1 MGFPRWEYWS
11 GLLRPPW
18 RDLPNPGIEPCLLIV
33 WLNLELC
40 PHLPGFWR
48 PCLLFFIIYFFPLQP
63 YWGAAL
69 SRFSYVWLFATLWT
83 LVCQAPMSMRF
94 SRQEYWT
101 GLLFPPPGDLPDP
114 GIEPGLL
121 WLRHCRQIL
130 YHWATGEA
138 SVLLF
143 MDLLKSRSW
152 HDGPTLEGTTG

>member
-1 MGFPRWEYWS
+1 MPDSFTAPWTVTCQAPVSMGFPRQEYWS
-11 GLLRPPW
+11 GWPFPSPG
-18 RDLPNPGIEPCLLIV
+18 DLPNPGIEPCLLIV

-48 PCLLFFIIYFFPLQP
+48 PCLLFFIIYFFPLQL
-63 YWGAAL
+63 YWGAVL

-114 GIEPGLL
+114 GIEPTSPAGGFFTTKP
-121 WLRHCRQIL
+121 Q
-130 YHWATGEA
+130 GNP
-138 SVLLF
+138 SVI
-143 MDLLKSRSW
+143 
-152 HDGPTLEGTTG
+152 EV